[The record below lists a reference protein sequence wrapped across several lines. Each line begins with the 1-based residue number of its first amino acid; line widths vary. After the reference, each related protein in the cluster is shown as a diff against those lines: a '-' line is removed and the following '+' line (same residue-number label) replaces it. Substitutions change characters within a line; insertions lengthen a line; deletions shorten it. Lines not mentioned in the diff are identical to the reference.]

1 MQDLARTE
9 PTSAPIA
16 ANGLSQE
23 DARELLAA
31 FLEGR
36 CDRTLAAYRA
46 DLADFAASLGMDQEA
61 AAAQLLGHG
70 HGPANRIAL
79 AYRAHLL
86 ERGLSAATV
95 NRRLAALRS
104 LVKLAGTLGLVPW
117 KLEVPSC
124 KSEAYRDT
132 RGPGE
137 DPIRAAIAKLTR
149 DGSPLALR
157 DRAMVRLMAD
167 LGLRVSS
174 VVTLDLSHV
183 DLEAGTVS
191 VQLKGRGAERRTKT
205 LPEETRRAL
214 AAWLSVRGQE
224 PGAVFTRLDNAKG
237 ADAREAVTVRSVE
250 RMVGKLGL
258 GRPHGLRHSAIT
270 AAVTEAQAAGI
281 PLPAVLRFSDHANLA
296 TLQRYVDNA
305 QDAGGEIAKLVARRL
320 GEARRGTAAA

>member
-1 MQDLARTE
+1 MSDLVSTE
-9 PTSAPIA
+9 KTSAPIA
-16 ANGLSQE
+16 AAGLSQQ

-46 DLADFAASLGMDQEA
+46 DLADFAQSLGLDTEA
-61 AAAQLLGHG
+61 AAERLLGSG

-86 ERGLSAATV
+86 ERGLSPATV

-104 LVKLAGTLGLVPW
+104 LVKLAGTLGFVPW

-124 KSEAYRDT
+124 KSESYRDT

-137 DPIRAAIAKLTR
+137 DPIRAAIAKLTK
-149 DGSPLALR
+149 DGSQLALR

-174 VVTLDLSHV
+174 VVSLDLAHV
-183 DLEAGTVS
+183 DLDARTVS
-191 VQLKGRGAERRTKT
+191 VQLKGRGAERKTKT
-205 LPEETRRAL
+205 LPEETTRAL
-214 AAWLSVRGQE
+214 AAWLAERGTE
-224 PGAVFTRLDNAKG
+224 PGAVFVTLDNRTG
-237 ADAREAVTVRSVE
+237 GSRQRLSVRSVE

-270 AAVTEAQAAGI
+270 SAVTEAQAAGI

-305 QDAGGEIAKLVARRL
+305 ADAGGELAKLVARRL
-320 GEARRGTAAA
+320 GEARRGTAAAC